1 MPIEHQQVDST
12 AVVTISGRL
21 VFGRETE
28 RLESLAKD
36 LSAQGGRKFVF
47 DVSALDYLDS
57 SGVGALI
64 SCLTV
69 IKKAGGELRL
79 AGASPRIQRILG
91 MTGVDKLLPAY
102 PTVDAAVA
110 G

>member
-1 MPIEHQQVDST
+1 MPIEHRQVDST

>member
-1 MPIEHQQVDST
+1 MPVEHRQVDST

-28 RLESLAKD
+28 RLESLVKE
-36 LSAQGGRKFVF
+36 LSAPGPRQFVF
-47 DVSALDYLDS
+47 DLSTLDYTDS
-57 SGVGALI
+57 SGVGAI
-64 SCLTV
+64 VSCLTL
-69 IKKAGGELRL
+69 IKKAGGELRV
-79 AGASPRIQRILG
+79 AGANPRIRRILG
-91 MTGVDKLLPAY
+91 MTGVDKILPVY

>member
-1 MPIEHQQVDST
+1 MPIEHRQVDST
-12 AVVTISGRL
+12 AVVAISGRL

-28 RLESLAKD
+28 RLESLVKD

-47 DVSALDYLDS
+47 DISALDYIDS

-64 SCLTV
+64 SCLTL

-79 AGASPRIQRILG
+79 AGANPRIQRILG
-91 MTGVDKLLPAY
+91 MTGVDKLLRIY

>member
-1 MPIEHQQVDST
+1 
-12 AVVTISGRL
+12 
-21 VFGRETE
+21 
-28 RLESLAKD
+28 
-36 LSAQGGRKFVF
+36 
-47 DVSALDYLDS
+47 LDS